1 MNREIKFRGINTETG
16 EWVYGTYLD
25 GFIINGVAEATEEYI
40 CIEDWRLVREE
51 TVGQYTG
58 LKDKHGKP
66 IYEGDIL
73 TCEYYPFQDEG
84 ELNYNAEVFWSEVD
98 SQFCVEL
105 HCVNPKKSGISNGIC
120 EGLTERGTEFEII
133 GNIWD
138 NPELL
143 EVQQ

>member
-58 LKDKHGKP
+58 FKDKTGKE
-66 IYEGDIL
+66 IFEGDVL
-73 TCEYYPFQDEG
+73 
-84 ELNYNAEVFWSEVD
+84 EVYDRYGKDMLYTAVVYWNDGYWDAKQIGRNNFKCCYAGFSK
-98 SQFCVEL
+98 C
-105 HCVNPKKSGISNGIC
+105 
-120 EGLTERGTEFEII
+120 EII
-133 GNIWD
+133 GNIYD

-143 EVQQ
+143 EV